1 MSERIVICGVPKAG
15 KTTLAASMGRPTFH
29 TDDHIALG
37 RERQIE
43 HAAGALLYHYPDTIK
58 DEVYEGVYMAHALRY
73 IFEHYL
79 DLKVLPCDRVIWMPE
94 PRVPYTLK
102 GQHAMAKGV
111 ATVWGQVE
119 PELRRRGVAVELGG
133 LALESPVQRR
143 TVGGPGAETPA
154 SARLSLRRPR

>member
-37 RERQIE
+37 REGQIV
-43 HAAGALLYHYPDTIK
+43 HAVCMLARDDDPDDYPT
-58 DEVYEGVYMAHALRY
+58 EVFEGVYMAHALRQ
-73 IFEHYL
+73 FL
-79 DLKVLPCDRVIWMPE
+79 RLFPKGKPCERVVWMPE

-119 PELRRRGVAVELGG
+119 AELRRRGAAVELGG
-133 LALESPVQRR
+133 LA
-143 TVGGPGAETPA
+143 AETA
-154 SARLSLRRPR
+154 ARAPR